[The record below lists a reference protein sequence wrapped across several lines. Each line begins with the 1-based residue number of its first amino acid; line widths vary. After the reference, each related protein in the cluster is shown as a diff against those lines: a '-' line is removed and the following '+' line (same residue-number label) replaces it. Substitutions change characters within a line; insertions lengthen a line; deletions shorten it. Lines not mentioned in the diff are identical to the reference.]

1 MRLTF
6 YSGLIIMALSAT
18 IEQPVE
24 ALSLAHEELDNSLS
38 QIDSEFDIMGMAGN
52 LAGAA
57 GSAVSSAKHAF
68 TGRR

>member
-24 ALSLAHEELDNSLS
+24 ALSLADPYSNDYNLS

-52 LAGAA
+52 AM
-57 GSAVSSAKHAF
+57 SSVKNAF

>member
-24 ALSLAHEELDNSLS
+24 ALSLDHPDYNSLS

-52 LAGAA
+52 AFNSVKG
-57 GSAVSSAKHAF
+57 AF
-68 TGRR
+68 TGRK

>member
-24 ALSLAHEELDNSLS
+24 ALSLADPYHNNYNLS
-38 QIDSEFDIMGMAGN
+38 QIDSEFDIMGMVGN
-52 LAGAA
+52 AA
-57 GSAVSSAKHAF
+57 SSVKNAF
-68 TGRR
+68 TGRKQP